1 MAQMEE
7 KKNDRSE
14 KVEASGSKWWLL
26 PFDATT
32 NFSLLGWFLD
42 KFKKRPGSKEN
53 VDLTLED

>member
-1 MAQMEE
+1 MEE
-7 KKNDRSE
+7 KKDDRSE
-14 KVEASGSKWWLL
+14 KIGAPDSKWRRL

-42 KFKKRPGSKEN
+42 KLKKRPDSKEN

>member
-1 MAQMEE
+1 MEE

-14 KVEASGSKWWLL
+14 KVGVASSKWWLL

-42 KFKKRPGSKEN
+42 KFKKGPDSKEN
-53 VDLTLED
+53 VDLTLEE